1 MRRTLFNKI
10 PVPYL
15 LNPPRSSLA
24 PNPKIYN
31 SLFYSLGS
39 KLRFFSTENENSSTV
54 KSEPP
59 SESSSVSKPP
69 AKDLD
74 VQDVSNKELKMQ
86 IEKYFKDKDEEA
98 LPDVLESIFRRK
110 VTQKHADTDDELLD
124 EFRMQPI
131 DGVNDKEFESDFE
144 ELHETDDE
152 IDNLYNAK
160 DIVTKRMTKDE
171 FFYMD
176 DKKWEDMIKE
186 ATDGGHLKDTKECE
200 QILQDMFMWEN
211 LLPDHLKKLVQE
223 KYNEIADMVET
234 GELEPEQGYEIYQE
248 FEHNMLMKHTKEMEE
263 AGPPKFDETSTVEKK
278 DIDDPKKDIDDP
290 PGEGPVLRWQT
301 RVVFVPGGDS
311 WHPKNR
317 KAKLAVTVKEL
328 GLSKNQFRRLR
339 ELIGKRYNPGKDE
352 LTITSERFEHRE
364 ENRKDCL
371 RTLFGLIEE
380 AGKADKLVDDA
391 RTCYVKTRLR
401 ANPKFMETLNAKIM
415 KNERSNSL
423 HA

>member
-1 MRRTLFNKI
+1 MRRALFNKF
-10 PVPYL
+10 PVRHL
-15 LNPPRSSLA
+15 LTSPRSSLT
-24 PNPKIYN
+24 PNPKINN
-31 SLFYSLGS
+31 SPFLSFGS
-39 KLRFFSTENENSSTV
+39 KLRFFSTENENPSTD
-54 KSEPP
+54 KSDTP
-59 SESSSVSKPP
+59 SESSSIPKPP
-69 AKDLD
+69 AKELD

-86 IEKYFKDKDEEA
+86 IEKYFKDKDEEV

-124 EFRMQPI
+124 EFRVQPI
-131 DGVNDKEFESDFE
+131 DDVNDRDFESDFE

-160 DIVTKRMTKDE
+160 EIVTKRMTKDE

-176 DKKWEDMIKE
+176 DKKWESMIKE
-186 ATDGGHLKDTKECE
+186 ATDSGHLKDTKECE

-211 LLPDHLKKLVQE
+211 LLPDHLKKIVEE

-234 GELEPEQGYEIYQE
+234 GELEPEQGYEMYQE
-248 FEHNMLMKHTKEMEE
+248 FEHNMLMEHTKEIEE
-263 AGPPKFDETSTVEKK
+263 AGPPKFDETSTVE
-278 DIDDPKKDIDDP
+278 KKDIDDP

-339 ELIGKRYNPGKDE
+339 ELVGKRYNPGKDE

-401 ANPKFMETLNAKIM
+401 ANHKFMEKLNAKIM
-415 KNERSNSL
+415 KNEVSNLL

>member
-1 MRRTLFNKI
+1 MRRALLNKI
-10 PVPYL
+10 PITHF
-15 LNPPRSSLA
+15 LNPNRSSLT
-24 PNPKIYN
+24 PKPITPFH
-31 SLFYSLGS
+31 SFRS
-39 KLRFFSTENENSSTV
+39 KFRFFSTDNND
-54 KSEPP
+54 
-59 SESSSVSKPP
+59 SSSPDVTDTIVQPLK
-69 AKDLD
+69 KDLE
-74 VQDVSNKELKMQ
+74 VQDVSNKELKTQ

-110 VTQKHADTDDELLD
+110 VTQKHEDTDDELLD
-124 EFRMQPI
+124 EFRMKPI

-144 ELHETDDE
+144 EAHDTDE
-152 IDNLYNAK
+152 ENDNIYDAK
-160 DIVTKRMTKDE
+160 EIVTKKMTKDKK
-171 FFYMD
+171 FYMD
-176 DKKWEDMIKE
+176 DKKWEGMIKE
-186 ATDGGHLKDTKECE
+186 AVDNGNIKDTKECE

-211 LLPDHLKKLVQE
+211 LLPDHLKKIVEE

-234 GELEPEQGYEIYQE
+234 GEIEPEQGYEMYQE
-248 FEHNMLMKHTKEMEE
+248 FEHNMLMKHSKEIEE
-263 AGPPKFDETSTVEKK
+263 AGPPKFDRSSETEKK
-278 DIDDPKKDIDDP
+278 NIDLP
-290 PGEGPVLRWQT
+290 PGEGPELRWQT

-339 ELIGKRYNPGKDE
+339 ELVGLRYNPGKDE

-391 RTCYVKTRLR
+391 RTSYVKNRLR
-401 ANPKFMETLNAKIM
+401 DNPKFMEKLNAKIM
-415 KNERSNSL
+415 RNAGSKSL

>member
-1 MRRTLFNKI
+1 MCLFRLPQNSKAYIVLNKHTKKVKES
-10 PVPYL
+10 PNVTFNETPL
-15 LNPPRSSLA
+15 PSKRSPL
-24 PNPKIYN
+24 
-31 SLFYSLGS
+31 
-39 KLRFFSTENENSSTV
+39 V
-54 KSEPP
+54 DD
-59 SESSSVSKPP
+59 
-69 AKDLD
+69 DLD
-74 VQDVSNKELKMQ
+74 EEEAIKVVVKKNLENDIVDKTLEIDEIVNIKELKTQ

-124 EFRMQPI
+124 EFRMKPI
-131 DGVNDKEFESDFE
+131 DAVNDKEFESDFE
-144 ELHETDDE
+144 EIHETDE
-152 IDNLYNAK
+152 ENDNIYDAK
-160 DIVTKRMTKDE
+160 NIVTKKMTKDE

-176 DKKWEDMIKE
+176 DKKWEGMIKE
-186 ATDGGHLKDTKECE
+186 AVDNGYIKDTKECE
-200 QILQDMFMWEN
+200 QILQDMFVWEK
-211 LLPDHLKKLVQE
+211 LLPDHLKKIVEE

-234 GELEPEQGYEIYQE
+234 GEIEPEQGYEMYQE
-248 FEHNMLMKHTKEMEE
+248 FEHNMLMKHTKEIEE
-263 AGPPKFDETSTVEKK
+263 AGPPKFDRSSETEKK
-278 DIDDPKKDIDDP
+278 NIDLP
-290 PGEGPVLRWQT
+290 PGEGPELRWQT

-339 ELIGKRYNPGKDE
+339 ELVGLRYNPGKDE

-391 RTCYVKTRLR
+391 RTIYVKNRLR
-401 ANPKFMETLNAKIM
+401 NNPKFMERLNAKIM
-415 KNERSNSL
+415 RNAGSKAL